1 LGFFLGYAFIVIK
14 NGLGYILGDLP
25 ISQTHLVT
33 LLLSSPQLSNGARSN
48 AESQIVE
55 YPNVKKLLEIS
66 KSSDPP

>member
-1 LGFFLGYAFIVIK
+1 
-14 NGLGYILGDLP
+14 LGYILGDLP